1 MKPEKE
7 PKIGSCYEC
16 STKEKDSSQKK
27 VYYCELCGKWFCER
41 HREPKFPYFID
52 WDTIFDVQGNPEIK
66 LRYYNEYRRE
76 GGHPD
81 FVYWRRT
88 VEALDIEEKTRNELI
103 KQAMDRMMHSEKHGV
118 EVPVD
123 DLADRNK
130 RVEMLLREE
139 IELSEKAAKTV
150 NTAIPFK
157 KGETTKT
164 YDNVYHH
171 HFWVPVEVYSD
182 IEYRDRLNNA
192 RTLEEAEQIIEDYN
206 KRYRKET
213 EQEKPKNKK
222 HWWQ

>member
-7 PKIGSCYEC
+7 PEIGSCYEC
-16 STKEKDSSQKK
+16 SIKEEDFSQKQ
-27 VYYCELCGKWFCER
+27 VYHCELCGKWFCER

-66 LRYYNEYRRE
+66 LRYYTEYRRE
-76 GGHPD
+76 DGHPD

-88 VEALDIEEKTRNELI
+88 VEAFDIEEKTRNELI
-103 KQAMDRMMHSEKHGV
+103 KQAMDRMMHSEKNYV
-118 EVPVD
+118 ELPVD

-139 IELSEKAAKTV
+139 IELSEQAAKTV
-150 NTAIPFK
+150 NKDIPVK
-157 KGETTKT
+157 KGVTTKT
-164 YDNVYHH
+164 YDNVYHY

-182 IEYRDRLNNA
+182 MEYRDRLNNA

-206 KRYRKET
+206 KHYQKET